1 VHGTRDKLMPVSSLK
16 LLYDIDGRLK
26 DLQARIYLRKE
37 LRLDAL
43 FGRGKFDVE
52 VSLEFVF
59 NKKRIEFSIFGN
71 ILKWLKRRKK
81 FSPKVFENVNDA

>member
-1 VHGTRDKLMPVSSLK
+1 MYAREYLISGKDWSKKGT
-16 LLYDIDGRLK
+16 
-26 DLQARIYLRKE
+26 A
-37 LRLDAL
+37 

-59 NKKRIEFSIFGN
+59 NKKSIEFSIFGN

-81 FSPKVFENVNDA
+81 FSPKVFENVNGA